1 MIELVIFDWNGT
13 LLADAQISINA
24 GNHLV
29 ETFGGTP
36 LPRKEYVEEF
46 YFPAIDFCSDRGCDI
61 EAMQGSEFPLV
72 FHDFY
77 EPIAAKCRTR
87 RGARETLNW
96 LQQESIDSIILT
108 NHIQEKVMTQ
118 LNRLKLTSYFATVLG
133 NTNYDD
139 VAVGM
144 NKIEKMKSYLSTTKI
159 NPAKAIII
167 GDSPEDIQIGKALD
181 MITVAIKDGYT
192 STRRLRECNPNEIIG
207 SLREFRSVV
216 EKYR

>member
-1 MIELVIFDWNGT
+1 M
-13 LLADAQISINA
+13 
-24 GNHLV
+24 
-29 ETFGGTP
+29 
-36 LPRKEYVEEF
+36 
-46 YFPAIDFCSDRGCDI
+46 
-61 EAMQGSEFPLV
+61 
-72 FHDFY
+72 
-77 EPIAAKCRTR
+77 
-87 RGARETLNW
+87 
-96 LQQESIDSIILT
+96 
-108 NHIQEKVMTQ
+108 
-118 LNRLKLTSYFATVLG
+118 LG